1 MKRSMV
7 LMVLFVLGALVAT
20 SSAAFDNQQENSVI
34 ATDSQA
40 QVKDMKCGEK
50 GCGEEK
56 KQCDKAAKC
65 EKKKECPK
73 AQKGDCPAS
82 GCCEKC
88 EGCDKKAECS
98 EAQKAECEKK
108 KQCCQKGDACS
119 KKK

>member
-7 LMVLFVLGALVAT
+7 LMVLFTLGVLVAT

-40 QVKDMKCGEK
+40 QVQDMKCGEK

-65 EKKKECPK
+65 ETKKECSE
-73 AQKGDCPAS
+73 A
-82 GCCEKC
+82 
-88 EGCDKKAECS
+88 KKAEC
-98 EAQKAECEKK
+98 AKK
-108 KQCCQKGDACS
+108 KQCCQKEAACD